1 MATQQAKAATFPMP
15 LAGALLVGSVSS
27 IVVATSFWFITVWP
41 LPVSVEP
48 MVDFQGGL
56 VWGAVVGAISGLV
69 LGFLVDEKH
78 FDE

>member
-1 MATQQAKAATFPMP
+1 MTRQEAKATGVPMP

-27 IVVATSFWFITVWP
+27 IVVATSFWIITKWP

-48 MVDFQGGL
+48 MVDFPGGL
-56 VWGAVVGAISGLV
+56 VWGAVVGGITGLV
-69 LGFLVDEKH
+69 IGFLTDDKH